1 MKLND
6 YCDKTIAQLKYASVI
21 GSLMYVMHCT
31 RLDIAFAKCKLWR
44 DTSMP
49 DTDRW
54 NAIARVFG
62 YLKRTIDLRLF
73 YFDFPVVWKDIMIQ
87 VG

>member
-6 YCDKTIAQLKYASVI
+6 YYDKTITQLKYASVI
-21 GSLMYVMHCT
+21 GSLMYVIHCT
-31 RLDIAFAKCKLWR
+31 RLDIAFAICKLWR

-49 DTDRW
+49 DTDHW

-73 YFDFPVVWKDIMIQ
+73 YFDFPVVWKDIVIQ